1 MNPLESYVL
10 YIGRL
15 LTYSD
20 MQVSAKK
27 FAFFTMWFPLMFG
40 FIAALFFIRDTPV
53 VMAAVILITS
63 AIVEVAMLGFL
74 MIVKNRRA
82 EDAEEM
88 MPDFLLLVSN
98 NIRSG
103 MTPDTALVVSAR
115 GEFGVLG
122 REVMAVMRE
131 TVSGR
136 PFEELLLKI
145 TERVDS
151 KPISGTINLIVEGI
165 YSGGDLPSLLEKT
178 SYDIRNMKAVRKD
191 IGAVIITYQMFIAAA
206 VMFGAP
212 LLLAVATNIVEVM
225 MAMQE
230 KLSAGGLPA
239 ATSGSFVQFG
249 GGSEVST
256 DTLILFAGSAILV
269 NTFFASIALGLI
281 SKGRTVD
288 GLAYFPF
295 IFLVSIVF
303 FFAIRL
309 GLRALLGG
317 IIPMG

>member
-1 MNPLESYVL
+1 MNRLEAYVA

-15 LTYSD
+15 LTYCD
-20 MQVSAKK
+20 IGVSAKK
-27 FAFFTMWFPLMFG
+27 FAFFTLWFPLMLG
-40 FIAALFFIRDTPV
+40 FLAALFFIREPPV
-53 VMAAVILITS
+53 VMGVVLAATF
-63 AIVEVAMLGFL
+63 AAVEVAVLGFL

-88 MPDFLLLVSN
+88 MPDFLLLVAN

-122 REVMAVMRE
+122 REVMTVMRE
-131 TVSGR
+131 AVSGR
-136 PFEELLLKI
+136 PFEELLMKI

-151 KPISGTINLIVEGI
+151 KPITGTINLIVEGI

-178 SYDIRNMKAVRKD
+178 SYDIRNMKAVQKD
-191 IGAVIITYQMFIAAA
+191 ISAVIVTYQMFIAAA

-225 MAMQE
+225 GAMRA
-230 KLSAGGLPA
+230 KLSAGGIPA
-239 ATSGSFVQFG
+239 GTGSFMQFG
-249 GGSEVST
+249 GEAEVGA
-256 DTLILFAGSAILV
+256 DTLVFFAGSAILV
-269 NTFFASIALGLI
+269 NAFFASMALGLI
-281 SKGRTVD
+281 SKGRKVE
-288 GLAYFPF
+288 GLMYFPF
-295 IFLVSIVF
+295 VFMVSILF
-303 FFAIRL
+303 FFAVRM

-317 IIPMG
+317 IMPLD